1 MYRASPHTRLTPH
14 PTSGEGSCLPC
25 AILGIV
31 TELPLRARPALTF
44 CSCYFEL
51 KATFAKLASRVIC
64 LAWLW
69 KKAELF
75 SKSPSRGWGVEGRLG
90 IAGKNSDRST
100 SVESGWGRGFGGR
113 GTPPSEKRGR
123 GVDPVWPEGQVLD
136 SIWGAETQPVLA
148 LEVEGGCDL
157 WEHGLFETN

>member
-1 MYRASPHTRLTPH
+1 MYRASAHTCLTPR

-25 AILGIV
+25 AILSIV
-31 TELPLRARPALTF
+31 TELPPRARPALTF
-44 CSCYFEL
+44 CTCYFEL

-75 SKSPSRGWGVEGRLG
+75 SKSPGRGWGVEGRLG
-90 IAGKNSDRST
+90 IAGKNSGGST
-100 SVESGWGRGFGGR
+100 SVESGWGCAFGGR

-148 LEVEGGCDL
+148 LEVEVGV
-157 WEHGLFETN
+157 